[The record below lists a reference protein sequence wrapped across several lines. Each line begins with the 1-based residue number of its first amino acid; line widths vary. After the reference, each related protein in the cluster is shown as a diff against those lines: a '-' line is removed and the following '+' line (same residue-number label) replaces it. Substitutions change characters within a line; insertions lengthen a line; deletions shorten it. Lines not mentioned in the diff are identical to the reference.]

1 MTMFFAISFCTKCCS
16 CYNVGLFVD
25 NVQANGHIAYNVR
38 SNDIYIT
45 LIKYIAIVTF
55 VGYFEGCNCTV
66 NVYALL
72 DVDFLVPVMYTP
84 IYILII

>member
-1 MTMFFAISFCTKCCS
+1 
-16 CYNVGLFVD
+16 VD

-84 IYILII
+84 IYILIIWKLSPNRLIIFCF

>member
-1 MTMFFAISFCTKCCS
+1 
-16 CYNVGLFVD
+16 VD

-38 SNDIYIT
+38 SNEIYIT

-72 DVDFLVPVMYTP
+72 DVDFLVPVMYTL
-84 IYILII
+84 IVYILIIWELSPNKDWYSCVFNMWQYF

>member
-1 MTMFFAISFCTKCCS
+1 
-16 CYNVGLFVD
+16 VD
-25 NVQANGHIAYNVR
+25 HVQANGHIAYDVR
-38 SNDIYIT
+38 SNDIYIYIYT
-45 LIKYIAIVTF
+45 HIAIVTF
-55 VGYFEGCNCTV
+55 VGYFEGCNYTV

>member
-1 MTMFFAISFCTKCCS
+1 M
-16 CYNVGLFVD
+16 D

-38 SNDIYIT
+38 SNEIYIT

-72 DVDFLVPVMYTP
+72 DVDFLVPVMYTL
-84 IYILII
+84 IVYILIL